1 MAAGH
6 IEASEINHL
15 LREVNENITKSGS
28 NQHLALSFRL
38 VSDEIVVGIIRDRIK
53 QDDCKFGFIL
63 DGFPDLFFGVSV
75 CF

>member
-1 MAAGH
+1 MGRAHSQNWVYVAAGH

-38 VSDEIVVGIIRDRIK
+38 VSDEIVPT
-53 QDDCKFGFIL
+53 KFNIFS
-63 DGFPDLFFGVSV
+63 F
-75 CF
+75 